1 MVFSTPVFLFAFLP
15 LTILAFY
22 LVNRRFGHEAGLA
35 LLLIASLIFYG
46 WWDVRFMP
54 LILGSMLVNYL
65 IARAIKPGQGGWL
78 LAFGVTV
85 NLAALGVFKYADFF
99 VRNLNGLTGLE
110 LAEPGLPLPLAISF
124 FTFQQIA
131 FLVDTARRITA
142 PDTKPHRYGLFV
154 AFFPQ
159 LIAGPIVHHRII
171 SPQFAEKNRQSD
183 LMANLG
189 IGLSIF
195 AVGLAKKVLLADN
208 LAPYAN
214 SAFDSA
220 AAGEPVGFLL
230 AWSGALAYTLQIYFD
245 FSGYSDMAL
254 GIARM
259 FGFQLPINF
268 NAPYKARSI
277 TDFWRRW
284 HITLSQFLRD
294 YLYIS
299 LGGNRA
305 GQVRT
310 LINLMIVM
318 LLGGLWHGAAWTF
331 VVWGGL
337 HGAALIWCR
346 MLDRWFPNGLFGRFW
361 IGSAACTFL
370 FVIITWVFFRAASFD
385 AAAIMLQGMAGL
397 NGLGAHPPNSPFL
410 AVAIGL
416 ALIWSLPETAQ
427 IFYRQIEPE
436 ILKTAGVNPP
446 RKERWKPNARW
457 GWGLA
462 LLLFACMISSWSY
475 SEFIYYNF

>member
-1 MVFSTPVFLFAFLP
+1 MVFSTPIFLFVFLP
-15 LTILAFY
+15 LTVLAFY
-22 LVNRRFGHEAGLA
+22 AVNRRLGHEAGLIF
-35 LLLIASLIFYG
+35 LLLASLVFYG

-54 LILGSMLVNYL
+54 LILGSIVVNYAL
-65 IARAIKPGQGGWL
+65 ARVIRPGNGGWL
-78 LAFGVTV
+78 LAFGVAL
-85 NLAALGVFKYADFF
+85 NLGALAVFKYADFF
-99 VRNLNGLTGLE
+99 VRNVNALTGLE
-110 LAEPGLPLPLAISF
+110 LSEPGLPLPLAISF

-131 FLVDTARRITA
+131 FLVDCSRRITA
-142 PDTKPHRYGLFV
+142 PDGKPHRYSLFV

-159 LIAGPIVHHRII
+159 LIAGPIVHHRLM
-171 SPQFAEKNRQSD
+171 SPQLGEKSRQSD
-183 LMANLG
+183 ISANLG

-214 SAFDSA
+214 AAFDTA
-220 AAGEPVGFLL
+220 AAGEPVGLWL
-230 AWSGALAYTLQIYFD
+230 AWTGALAYTLQIYFD
-245 FSGYSDMAL
+245 FSGYSDMAM

-259 FGFQLPINF
+259 FGFQLPVNF
-268 NAPYKARSI
+268 NAPYKARNI

-294 YLYIS
+294 YLYVS
-299 LGGNRA
+299 LGGNRKGYA
-305 GQVRT
+305 RM
-310 LINLMIVM
+310 LANLMIVM

-346 MLDRWFPNGLFGRFW
+346 LLDRWLPNGLFGRFW
-361 IGSAACTFL
+361 IASSACTFL
-370 FVIITWVFFRAASFD
+370 FVIITWVFFRATSFD

-397 NGLGAHPPNSPFL
+397 NGLGVNPGDGPFI
-410 AVAIGL
+410 AAIIGL
-416 ALIWSLPETAQ
+416 ILIWSLPETAQ
-427 IFYRQIEPE
+427 IFYRQIEDGV
-436 ILKTAGVNPP
+436 LKTANVAPP

-457 GWGLA
+457 GIGLA
-462 LLLFACMISSWSY
+462 VLLFACMIASWSY